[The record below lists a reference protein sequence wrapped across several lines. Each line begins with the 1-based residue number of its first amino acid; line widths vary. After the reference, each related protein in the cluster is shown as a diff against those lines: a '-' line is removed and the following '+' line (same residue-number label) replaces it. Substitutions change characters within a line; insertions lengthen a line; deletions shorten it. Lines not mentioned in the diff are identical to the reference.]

1 MWYKRIMKPKRRCVL
16 FLALLLLWIPPL
28 LGCTLS
34 NTPRRSLSEL
44 RTALLDHDA
53 EQALR
58 YIDTDSVV
66 DCLVRDIF
74 RNYEKKADNPLGALG
89 LMAARQ
95 AASALMPGIKDLVRK
110 QLRDAITSSD
120 EAGYFQDI
128 RRASVWYLNIDV
140 EGDTALVRPRGKSD
154 IRFRM
159 ARSDEGRWRIV
170 EIIRK

>member
-1 MWYKRIMKPKRRCVL
+1 M
-16 FLALLLLWIPPL
+16 FLVLLLVWIPLL

-53 EQALR
+53 ERALR
-58 YIDTDSVV
+58 YIDADSVV
-66 DCLVRDIF
+66 ECLVRDILLK
-74 RNYEKKADNPLGALG
+74 YEKKADNPLEVLG
-89 LMAARQ
+89 LMAGRQ

-110 QLRDAITSSD
+110 QLKEAITSSD

-140 EGDTALVRPRGKSD
+140 EGDTALIVPRGKSD

-159 ARSDEGRWRIV
+159 ARTDEGRWRIV